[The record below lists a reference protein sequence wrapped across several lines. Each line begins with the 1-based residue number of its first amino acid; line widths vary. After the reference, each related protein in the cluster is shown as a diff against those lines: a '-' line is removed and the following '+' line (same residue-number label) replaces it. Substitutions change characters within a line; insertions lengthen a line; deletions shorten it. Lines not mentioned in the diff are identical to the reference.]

1 MIVDLQ
7 NRSTEMRSFAWKSSR
22 HAPRP
27 KQPRLTEE
35 ESARNARVWE
45 RVWYDGLACGL
56 SDEEATK
63 RANAAC
69 RILREVG

>member
-1 MIVDLQ
+1 
-7 NRSTEMRSFAWKSSR
+7 
-22 HAPRP
+22 P

-63 RANAAC
+63 R
-69 RILREVG
+69 